1 MKLKVTNGLLTIR
14 ERKFEDTEDNFPG
27 PENISLTTESD
38 NSELGR
44 EKNREVDHNIDRVE
58 RYLTKLEKCPKT
70 TPLNEDHCLKLQ
82 SILARL
88 S

>member
-14 ERKFEDTEDNFPG
+14 ERKFEDIEDNFPG
-27 PENISLTTESD
+27 PENISLTTESSK
-38 NSELGR
+38 SELGR
-44 EKNREVDHNIDRVE
+44 GTNKEVDQNIDRVE

-70 TPLNEDHCLKLQ
+70 TPLNEDHCSKLQ

-88 S
+88 A